1 MNSIENTYICLAAPL
16 LLAIFCL
23 RRNGRRMLIFLLA
36 GMTACLLSAYISTF
50 LAGAAAVDMATASH
64 EIAPAVE
71 EIMKLLPLLFY
82 LLVFEPDKKS
92 AMTGILLVAVGF
104 ATFENVCFLTAYG
117 TSELLRLLIRGFGS
131 GAMHVV
137 CGMIVAVGMFFLWD
151 QVWLRIVGTFAL
163 LCFVI
168 TFHAVFNLFVG
179 QTGAVFWAGSS
190 IPLAMVAVYL
200 LFLRS
205 RVDLS

>member
-1 MNSIENTYICLAAPL
+1 MTYIENTYICLAAPL
-16 LLAIFCL
+16 LLAIVCL

-36 GMTACLLSAYISTF
+36 GMSACLLSAYVSTY
-50 LAGAAAVDMATASH
+50 LAGEAAVDLTAASH

-82 LLVFEPDKKS
+82 LLVFEPDKRS
-92 AMTGILLVAVGF
+92 AMTGILMVAVGF

-117 TSELLRLLIRGFGS
+117 TSELPRLLIRGFGS

-137 CGMIVAVGMFFLWD
+137 CGMIVAVGLFFLWD
-151 QVWLRIVGTFAL
+151 QVWLRMIGTFAL

-168 TFHAVFNLFVG
+168 TFHAVFNLFVA
-179 QTGAVFWAGSS
+179 QTGAIFWIGGSV
-190 IPLAMVAVYL
+190 PLAMVAVYL
-200 LFLRS
+200 LFLRR
-205 RVDLS
+205 RVELS